1 MNPPAEDTRTTA
13 ELFEAALHLAT
24 EEARWDAVCALH
36 WRGSREVFDRAVELC
51 QSPAAE
57 ERALAADVL
66 GQLGVPERSFAA
78 ESFAAVLPLLRDS
91 SADVLNCA
99 IVALQH
105 IDQDQAAAH
114 ILPFREHPDEDVRY
128 AVTYALCGVATEQA
142 IEALLALTRDPDEEV
157 RIWAT
162 FGLGQQ
168 SDLDTPQIR
177 EALAARLEDPSEEV
191 RCEAVIG
198 LARRGD
204 MKMAGSLAG
213 MLRADPDFFA
223 IEAATMLLGIEDNDD
238 PDPGDL
244 LEALERQQA
253 SL

>member
-1 MNPPAEDTRTTA
+1 MNLPAEDTRTST
-13 ELFEAALHLAT
+13 ELFEAALQAAT
-24 EEARWDAVCALH
+24 EESRCDAVCALH
-36 WRGSREVFDRAVELC
+36 WRSSREVFDRAAELC
-51 QSPAAE
+51 RSPVAE
-57 ERALAADVL
+57 ERSLGADVL
-66 GQLGVPERSFAA
+66 GQLGVPERSFPA
-78 ESFAAVLPLLRDS
+78 ESFGALLPLLRDS
-91 SADVLNCA
+91 SADVLTCA

-114 ILPFREHPDEDVRY
+114 VLPFRKHPDADVRY
-128 AVTYALCGVATEQA
+128 AVTYALCGVADEQA
-142 IEALLALTRDPDEEV
+142 IRALIALTRDPDEDV
-157 RIWAT
+157 RNWAT
-162 FGLGQQ
+162 FGIGQQ
-168 SDLDTPQIR
+168 SDLDTLQIR

-204 MKMAGSLAG
+204 IKMAGSLAS

-223 IEAATMLLGIEDNDD
+223 IEAAAMLLGIEDKDD
-238 PDPGDL
+238 PDPDDL